1 MLRAQSAEGIDA
13 TSPSAPVTV
22 RDNVRTQAR
31 AVAIG
36 NHHPQVEPRH
46 ILFALVRVLGS
57 GAPPEVPQQRVRV
70 LLEPEGDAKDPPTVT
85 PEAEALLERI
95 TDPPSAIALARE
107 LGELLLAD
115 VPEFSAIDSGG
126 DAEVEAD
133 TGRARPTGTTASAT
147 QDTTESVLA
156 ELDTLVGLGAVKT
169 AVRRLIAV
177 QSLNA
182 ERRAAGLPEVSA
194 SHHLVFTGNPGTG
207 KTTVARLVGRLYGT
221 IGVVKKGHLVEATRA
236 DLVAGYVGQT
246 ALKTQEVVRKAI
258 GGVLFIDEAY
268 SLAQDARWDFGAEA
282 IATLVQMMETHRSN
296 LGVIVAGYTD
306 EMRHFIDSNPGLRSR
321 FTTYID
327 FPDYSVPEL
336 VEIFERMAGQAKIRL
351 GDGVAEKLRGLFTT
365 AGGVGNF
372 GNARYARTIF
382 EHAYANRAARAFEDG
397 LIDRS
402 EIEDLTVGD
411 IPESVHNLLSDHRPI
426 GFRPAR

>member
-1 MLRAQSAEGIDA
+1 MSL
-13 TSPSAPVTV
+13 

-36 NHHPQVEPRH
+36 NRHAQVEPRH
-46 ILFALVRVLGS
+46 ILFALIRALGS
-57 GAPPEVPQQRVRV
+57 GAPPEVTQSRVRAI
-70 LLEPEGDAKDPPTVT
+70 LAPEGDAKEPPTISS
-85 PEAEALLERI
+85 EAEALLERI
-95 TDPPSAIALARE
+95 DDPKSALSLVQELAA
-107 LGELLLAD
+107 ELLSD
-115 VPEFSAIDSGG
+115 VPEFATTEPAEEGA
-126 DAEVEAD
+126 DADPKGKSTTPGKDGKV
-133 TGRARPTGTTASAT
+133 PTRETTAA
-147 QDTTESVLA
+147 VLA
-156 ELDTLVGLGAVKT
+156 ELDGLIGLGQVKS

-177 QSLNA
+177 QTLNA
-182 ERRAAGLPEVSA
+182 ERRAAGLPEVNA
-194 SHHLVFTGNPGTG
+194 SNHIVFTGNPGTG
-207 KTTVARLVGRLYGT
+207 KTTVARLIGRLYGT

-268 SLAQDARWDFGAEA
+268 ALAQDTRWDFGAEA
-282 IATLVQMMETHRSN
+282 IATLVQMMETHRDN
-296 LGVIVAGYTD
+296 LAVIVAGYTD

-327 FPDYSVPEL
+327 FPDYSVSEL
-336 VEIFERMAGQAKIRL
+336 IAIFESMAARSKITL
-351 GDGVAEKLRGLFTT
+351 GEGVAERLRDLFTS

-397 LIDRS
+397 TIERA
-402 EIEDLTVGD
+402 EIEDIAVGD
-411 IPESVHNLLSDHRPI
+411 IPESIHHLLAEHRPI
-426 GFRPAR
+426 GFRARPGQGDRAVNSR